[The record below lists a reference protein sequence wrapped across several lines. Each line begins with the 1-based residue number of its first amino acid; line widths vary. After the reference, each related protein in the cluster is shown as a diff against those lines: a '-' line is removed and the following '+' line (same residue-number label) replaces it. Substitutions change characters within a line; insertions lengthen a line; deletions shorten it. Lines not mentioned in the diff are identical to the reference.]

1 MEELLKDY
9 GLPTALLMGISA
21 WCAYLVNFL
30 KGLIT
35 SDIATL
41 NEAVQN
47 LSKDIRNTQDDIT
60 RIELMIRLIDDY
72 VLFKIPPIWCSK
84 LVEFLT
90 IYRIQKRFFIF
101 LCI

>member
-35 SDIATL
+35 SDIASL

-60 RIELMIRLIDDY
+60 RIELMIRLMHDIKKDGQ
-72 VLFKIPPIWCSK
+72 LGPEMSKIGK
-84 LVEFLT
+84 NME
-90 IYRIQKRFFIF
+90 R
-101 LCI
+101 

>member
-30 KGLIT
+30 KGLIS
-35 SDIATL
+35 SDIASL

-60 RIELMIRLIDDY
+60 RIELMIRLMHDIKKDGQ
-72 VLFKIPPIWCSK
+72 LGPEMSKIGK
-84 LVEFLT
+84 NME
-90 IYRIQKRFFIF
+90 R
-101 LCI
+101 

>member
-35 SDIATL
+35 SDIAAL
-41 NEAVQN
+41 KESVDS
-47 LSKDIRNTQDDIT
+47 LSKDVRNTQDDIT
-60 RIELMIRLIDDY
+60 RIELMIRLMHDIKKDGQ
-72 VLFKIPPIWCSK
+72 LGPEMSKIGKSM
-84 LVEFLT
+84 E
-90 IYRIQKRFFIF
+90 R
-101 LCI
+101 

>member
-60 RIELMIRLIDDY
+60 RIELMIRLMHDIKKDGQ
-72 VLFKIPPIWCSK
+72 LGPEMSKIGKSM
-84 LVEFLT
+84 E
-90 IYRIQKRFFIF
+90 R
-101 LCI
+101 

>member
-60 RIELMIRLIDDY
+60 RIELMIRLMHDIKKDGQ
-72 VLFKIPPIWCSK
+72 LGPEMSKIGK
-84 LVEFLT
+84 NME
-90 IYRIQKRFFIF
+90 R
-101 LCI
+101 